1 MQSHISAARLEGAEA
16 EFMYQYESMAPRSA
30 VTSLGIVTARI
41 DRGVVLSMRND
52 VTGYWNKALGFG
64 FAEPVTR
71 DLIDRVIDFY
81 KSERSP
87 RAVLQ
92 IAPEVVPTNWDEIC
106 RSHDIREDSRWFK
119 LTCSVDHFRPIE
131 RTTLRVGPV
140 GPDDVDA
147 WARTTLRGFGMPV
160 EGLAEMFASEC
171 EHSNFPPVCR
181 LGRGRDRRHR
191 QSVRRRRGRIAQRR
205 RHITVASEPRSTVGA
220 HRGARET
227 RHRGRLSVVGRGDG
241 RTRGGRRQSLAQQP
255 GACGTPTAVRP
266 TELGLASRWVVAY
279 RQTPLLDWGM
289 SAKHQ
294 VWVRVPVLF
303 FMADHP

>member
-1 MQSHISAARLEGAEA
+1 MQSDIAAARLEGAEA

-41 DRGVVLSMRND
+41 GGGVVLSMRND

-64 FAEPVTR
+64 FAELVTR

-92 IAPEVVPTNWDEIC
+92 IAPEVLPTNWDEIC

-160 EGLAEMFASEC
+160 EGLAEMFAASA
-171 EHSNFPPVCR
+171 SNPTFHPFAAWDGDEIVATAN
-181 LGRGRDRRHR
+181 LFVDGE
-191 QSVRRRRGRIAQRR
+191 IASLN
-205 RHITVASEPRSTVGA
+205 AGA
-220 HRGARET
+220 TLPSHQNRGAQSALIAARGKHAIAAGCRWLVAET
-227 RHRGRLSVVGRGDG
+227 GEPAEGAVNPSLNNLVRAGLQPRYARQNWVWHP
-241 RTRGGRRQSLAQQP
+241 GG
-255 GACGTPTAVRP
+255 
-266 TELGLASRWVVAY
+266 
-279 RQTPLLDWGM
+279 
-289 SAKHQ
+289 
-294 VWVRVPVLF
+294 
-303 FMADHP
+303 